1 MKNTKQY
8 KIKLVRARK
17 AKKRR
22 KKYHL
27 EEYVKEEGSER
38 WI

>member
-1 MKNTKQY
+1 MKNKKQY

-27 EEYVKEEGSER
+27 EEYVKDGDSER
-38 WI
+38 